1 MTATPFPTLFSPI
14 QVGPREVENRIL
26 MTGMSAHMAP
36 DQGWVTDREVAFY
49 ERRARGGVGY
59 IVVGAAFVHPSGTF
73 GAQLGIHSDE
83 MIPGLARLASVIRR
97 HGPVASIQLH
107 HAGRQT
113 NSAVTGYPLIAPSA
127 IPCPVKQEVPR
138 ELSRADI
145 EEAIEWY
152 AEGARRAMEAGFD
165 GIEVHGAHGYL
176 PAQFLSSRAN
186 QRSDEYGG
194 SLENR
199 ARFITRT
206 VRRVREV
213 VGTDIPLTVKISGNE
228 FVDDGLT
235 TDESPQ
241 IARQLEDAGA
251 DLVAASAGVA
261 PYYFTVPNM
270 SLPRGCF
277 TDLARALKATCSIP
291 ISTVGRI
298 TTPELAEEILVR
310 GDADVISMGRSL
322 ISDPDFPLKAR
333 EGREADIC
341 VCIGCNKGCHDP
353 SRDERATACLLN
365 PEAGFE
371 RELRMNPPA
380 DKQRVLVVGGG
391 PGGLEAAQVAAHRG
405 HDVILCEREPY
416 WGGRLYLGTL
426 APDKEEYAVGVD
438 YLVGRCC
445 KHGVDMRL
453 ETAVTSEL
461 ATELQPDVVVFA
473 AGAEPLIPPIPGLG
487 GDNIVIVDAFF
498 QGRAEVGDRVVVLG
512 GGAVG
517 AEVAHMLAHQGHWV
531 TVLEM
536 LPHWGHGMP
545 PDALWHMQRD
555 FEDLPVEVIRN
566 TIVTGISDGSVHA
579 EQDGRLLVYSNIDT
593 VVVAAGARPNNAL
606 HDAIC
611 AVAPQVEVIGDA
623 IRPRSA
629 LEAIAEG
636 SRVGRSI
643 GGRRSEAELSAPAA
657 S

>member
-1 MTATPFPTLFSPI
+1 
-14 QVGPREVENRIL
+14 
-26 MTGMSAHMAP
+26 MAP
-36 DQGWVTDREVAFY
+36 DEGWVIDREVAFY
-49 ERRARGGVGY
+49 ERRARGEVGY
-59 IVVGAAFVHPSGTF
+59 IVVGAAFVHASGTF

-83 MIPGLARLASVIRR
+83 MIPGLSRLASVIRQ
-97 HGPVASIQLH
+97 HGAVASIQLH

-113 NSAVTGYPLIAPSA
+113 NSKVTGHPLYAPSA
-127 IPCPVKQEVPR
+127 IPCPIKQEVPR
-138 ELSRADI
+138 ELNPADI
-145 EEAIEWY
+145 EQAIDWY

-176 PAQFLSSRAN
+176 PAQFLSPRAN
-186 QRSDEYGG
+186 GRTDEYGG

-199 ARFITRT
+199 ARFITEI
-206 VRRVREV
+206 VRRVRGV
-213 VGTDIPLTVKISGNE
+213 VGAEIPLSVKISGNE

-235 TDESPQ
+235 PDETPQ
-241 IARQLEDAGA
+241 IARMLEEAGA

-277 TDLARALKATCSIP
+277 TDLARALKTTCSIP

-310 GDADVISMGRSL
+310 GDADVISLGRSL
-322 ISDPDFPLKAR
+322 ISDPDFPLKAMR
-333 EGREADIC
+333 GQQADIC
-341 VCIGCNKGCHDP
+341 ICIGCNKGCHDP

-371 RELRMNPPA
+371 LELHMEPA
-380 DKQRVLVVGGG
+380 AHRQRVLVIGGG
-391 PGGLEAAQVAAHRG
+391 PGGLEAAQVAAQRG
-405 HDVILCEREPY
+405 HEVIVCEREPY

-438 YLVGRCC
+438 YLVSRCH

-453 ETAVTSEL
+453 NTEVTPELTSEL
-461 ATELQPDVVVFA
+461 EPDIVVFA

-487 GDNIVIVDAFF
+487 SCNVVLADTFF
-498 QGRAEVGDRVVVLG
+498 QGRATIGHRVVVLG

-517 AEVAHMLAHQGHWV
+517 AEVAHMMATQGHQV

-545 PDALWHMQRD
+545 PDAQWHMERD
-555 FEDLPVEVIRN
+555 FEHLPVEVFRN
-566 TIVTGISDGSVHA
+566 TTVTAVEDHTVRAERDGKAV
-579 EQDGRLLVYSNIDT
+579 VYTDIDT
-593 VVVAAGARPNNAL
+593 IVIAAGARPNTAL
-606 HDAIC
+606 LDAIR
-611 AVAPQVEVIGDA
+611 AVAPGVEVIGDA

-629 LEAIAEG
+629 LQAIAEG
-636 SRVGRSI
+636 SRVGRRL
-643 GGRRSEAELSAPAA
+643 GGQADSRAA
-657 S
+657 RPGAG